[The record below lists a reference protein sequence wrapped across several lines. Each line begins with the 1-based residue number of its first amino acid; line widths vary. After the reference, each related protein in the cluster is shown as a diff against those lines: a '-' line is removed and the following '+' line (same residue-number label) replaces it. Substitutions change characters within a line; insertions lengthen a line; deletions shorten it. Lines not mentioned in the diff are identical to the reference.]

1 VVVEIKYSKDNK
13 VEEMLKEAMGQIR
26 NNKYYEK
33 YESKEDVP
41 LLGVVFSENK
51 EIGCK
56 FENILV

>member
-33 YESKEDVP
+33 YESKDVP

-56 FENILV
+56 FESL